1 MFYPFCSPD
10 VNFDELSRCTDDYNG
25 AMLKAVCVEA
35 VSQKNTVSFS
45 VKYGVCLLG
54 EVAPPSSNVISEL
67 TQRDWR
73 GKKTAN
79 LV

>member
-1 MFYPFCSPD
+1 
-10 VNFDELSRCTDDYNG
+10 
-25 AMLKAVCVEA
+25 MLKAVCVEA
-35 VSQKNTVSFS
+35 VSQKSIVSFS
-45 VKYGVCLLG
+45 VKYDLCLLG
-54 EVAPPSSNVISEL
+54 EVALPSFSVISEL

>member
-1 MFYPFCSPD
+1 MFHPFCSPD

-35 VSQKNTVSFS
+35 VSQKSILSLS
-45 VKYGVCLLG
+45 VKYDLCLLG
-54 EVAPPSSNVISEL
+54 EVALSSSNVISEL
-67 TQRDWR
+67 TQRDGR